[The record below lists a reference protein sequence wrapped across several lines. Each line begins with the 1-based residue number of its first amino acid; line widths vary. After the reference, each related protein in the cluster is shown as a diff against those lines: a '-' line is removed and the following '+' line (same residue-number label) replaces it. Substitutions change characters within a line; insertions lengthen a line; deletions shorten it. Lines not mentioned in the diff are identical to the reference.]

1 MNIFQSLAL
10 VGLIFSIAV
19 NIALIVIHKHVNLYW
34 AVYPFWI
41 SVFIFGYFMHR
52 YRKDEGDDHHH

>member
-10 VGLIFSIAV
+10 VGLIFSIVV
-19 NIALIVIHKHVNLYW
+19 NIALVVIDKHVNLYW

-41 SVFIFGYFMHR
+41 FVFIFGYLLHK
-52 YRKDEGDDHHH
+52 YRKEDEDHHH

>member
-1 MNIFQSLAL
+1 MNILQSLAL

-19 NIALIVIHKHVNLYW
+19 NIALIVIDKHVNLYW

-52 YRKDEGDDHHH
+52 FNKGDDDHHHH